1 MELYSSEGKVISLN
15 NTHTHTNASN
25 LLFALRPYYY
35 KKVIKR
41 KIDYQNL
48 RIIKNERLIYTQT

>member
-1 MELYSSEGKVISLN
+1 MELYSSERKVISLN
-15 NTHTHTNASN
+15 NTHTHTNTSN

-41 KIDYQNL
+41 KIDYK
-48 RIIKNERLIYTQT
+48 I